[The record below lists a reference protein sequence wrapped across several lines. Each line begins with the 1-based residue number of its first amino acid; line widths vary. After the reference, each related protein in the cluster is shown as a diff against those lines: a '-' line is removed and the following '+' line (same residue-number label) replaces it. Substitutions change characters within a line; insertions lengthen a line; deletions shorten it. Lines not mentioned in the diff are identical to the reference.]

1 MWFIYPYYHKTA
13 AGNDSCFLGT
23 FISLSFLH
31 AFNNFAFIATT
42 IVLKLI
48 NTAPTAGLNTM
59 PTGAKTPAA
68 SGIAKMLRSEEHTSE
83 LQSRFELVCRLLL
96 EKKKK
101 QTKTNTRHNRH

>member
-1 MWFIYPYYHKTA
+1 TA

-23 FISLSFLH
+23 FISFPFLH

-68 SGIAKMLRSEEHTSE
+68 SGIAKMLYPAAHHRFRSEEHTSE
-83 LQSRFELVCRLLL
+83 LQSRFDLVSRLLL
-96 EKKKK
+96 EKK
-101 QTKTNTRHNRH
+101 HEA